1 MPAEPVTTEWT
12 NASLQK
18 LVEGRDPMAAMSA
31 LASQLLLAAADA
43 GAVGTPTNPFEL
55 AELMGIGLRPHF
67 DVADARLV
75 AGRADDTSAGPASAA
90 DIAEGPPLRRFVPSG
105 QPLIIEYNPTRPRGR
120 LRYSVA
126 HELAHALFPD
136 ASEEVRNRTHTG
148 AVEALAEDDSWQ
160 LELLCNVAAAE
171 LLMPTDA
178 IEGLANSDT
187 NIDFLMTQ
195 RAKFNVSTEALL
207 RRLVHAT
214 DRPIALAAFS
224 RLRDSRESDMRCEYV
239 LGSRTWRGSLARG
252 AVVGSDTVLAVP
264 MAIGQ
269 TAHGI
274 VPLPQPDGDAVVQA
288 VGIPPY
294 PRSRMPRV
302 LALVEP
308 MEAVA
313 TSGEGIRF
321 ITHDLADALRG
332 RDDPES
338 TAAGK
343 VVIAHV
349 VSDAAHAWGRYG
361 VAGTLQ
367 RHLPDAARAFH
378 SWSIAAPENLTL
390 GNVHV
395 LDVPAA
401 DGSMVAVASMVA
413 QRGYGPSATPRLS
426 YVALA
431 EALEKVSGQ
440 AASAGAEVHMPRIG
454 AGQAGGRWD
463 LIQATIE
470 RTLLDRGVNVVL
482 YTLPSGPS
490 GAGGSTGRRP
500 GSST

>member
-1 MPAEPVTTEWT
+1 
-12 NASLQK
+12 
-18 LVEGRDPMAAMSA
+18 
-31 LASQLLLAAADA
+31 
-43 GAVGTPTNPFEL
+43 
-55 AELMGIGLRPHF
+55 MGIGLRPHF

-313 TSGEGIRF
+313 PSGEGIRF

-332 RDDPES
+332 PDDPEN

-343 VVIAHV
+343 VVIAHGRV
-349 VSDAAHAWGRYG
+349 RRGARVGEIRCRRDAPAASSRCRAGIPLMVHRGAGEPHAGEC
-361 VAGTLQ
+361 
-367 RHLPDAARAFH
+367 ARAGRARGGWFDGRGREH
-378 SWSIAAPENLTL
+378 GRATRVRAKRDTAAVIRRV
-390 GNVHV
+390 G
-395 LDVPAA
+395 
-401 DGSMVAVASMVA
+401 
-413 QRGYGPSATPRLS
+413 RSAR
-426 YVALA
+426 
-431 EALEKVSGQ
+431 E
-440 AASAGAEVHMPRIG
+440 
-454 AGQAGGRWD
+454 
-463 LIQATIE
+463 
-470 RTLLDRGVNVVL
+470 GV
-482 YTLPSGPS
+482 
-490 GAGGSTGRRP
+490 RP
-500 GSST
+500 GSKRRR